1 MNYDKLSK
9 EVAYALR
16 HSPGKYELEL
26 DANGWV
32 SVDQLLE
39 SLRKSDKWSRI
50 EIDDLKKMI
59 EKSEKKRYEILDDK
73 IRAFYGHSTPMK
85 IQKKEMKPPSTLYHG
100 TSRRFLESIIK
111 NGLVPKTRQYVHL
124 SEDIHTAILVGKRR
138 DTAPIVLKINSEDA
152 YKNGVKFYF
161 AHETIW
167 LADAISYDFISY

>member
-26 DANGWV
+26 DINGWV
-32 SVDQLLE
+32 TVDQLLK

-73 IRAFYGHSTPMK
+73 IRAFYGHSTPTK
-85 IQKKEMKPPSTLYHG
+85 IQKKG
-100 TSRRFLESIIK
+100 
-111 NGLVPKTRQYVHL
+111 NG
-124 SEDIHTAILVGKRR
+124 A
-138 DTAPIVLKINSEDA
+138 A
-152 YKNGVKFYF
+152 
-161 AHETIW
+161 
-167 LADAISYDFISY
+167 

>member
-50 EIDDLKKMI
+50 EIDDLKK
-59 EKSEKKRYEILDDK
+59 
-73 IRAFYGHSTPMK
+73 
-85 IQKKEMKPPSTLYHG
+85 
-100 TSRRFLESIIK
+100 
-111 NGLVPKTRQYVHL
+111 
-124 SEDIHTAILVGKRR
+124 
-138 DTAPIVLKINSEDA
+138 
-152 YKNGVKFYF
+152 
-161 AHETIW
+161 
-167 LADAISYDFISY
+167 